1 MNSKVASRRIVTLTV
16 IASMFSFV
24 WLGTTQ
30 DLVQTESLTAGSSV
44 FVFRNQRSRPAPGLA
59 GGRVALRSDE
69 GSRGAR
75 GATSLARNSQ
85 QKRVNSVREPDRT
98 AVASSNRNAVRSQTL
113 TRTADDLLAKDN
125 VDGAIANYRS
135 ALAANPQNKRAQ
147 TGLSS
152 AMTAKAILI
161 AGEDNDRDA
170 IPLLEE
176 AIKFDGSNDAAY
188 AKLGA
193 VYEANGDPAKAADNY
208 ERAAAL
214 NADQAGLYARIGI
227 IRMNAGDIALAEAAL
242 QRSDAAKV
250 DSADSRFL
258 RGLVHFKQ
266 NRDAEA
272 LAAFEKA
279 AEFDE
284 RFAEANYYRG
294 QVLDRMGR
302 SDQAVAAYRS
312 TIEKEPSFTP
322 AVIEMGNT
330 YLEKGENEKAVAA
343 LEDAAKRDPQNSDVQ
358 LRLGDALRIVERYA
372 DAAAAYQRAS
382 LTIRNDHLYTN
393 WGYSLGRAGD
403 WINAAEKLKVA
414 AEITNAGIENSNVG
428 WAYYNAGYAILEAA
442 NKDEATRYLS
452 QARTY
457 LLRAVELDRSL
468 AAAFLN
474 LGSTHNALGEF
485 DDAVR
490 VLQTALTLRR
500 DWLIAM
506 NQLGLGYRGLRDF
519 KNAIAILKRAVD
531 IDPRYALG
539 LFNLGESYFASGNKK
554 EAQKIQAQL
563 RLVDPTLATRL
574 ENVIAGR
581 LIDAGR
587 QQIERRI
594 RIPRPF

>member
-1 MNSKVASRRIVTLTV
+1 MKVAASRFLSLFV
-16 IASMFSFV
+16 IAAMMNFIWPGIS
-24 WLGTTQ
+24 Q
-30 DLVQTESLTAGSSV
+30 DLVQTESLTSGSSV
-44 FVFRNQRSRPAPGLA
+44 FVFRQSRLQRSAALA

-69 GSRGAR
+69 NARGAR
-75 GATSLARNSQ
+75 GATTIARNSQ
-85 QKRVNSVREPDRT
+85 KKRVTAIKEPDRT
-98 AVASSNRNAVRSQTL
+98 AVAASNRNAVRSQTL

-125 VDGAIANYRS
+125 IDGAIANYRS

-152 AMTAKAILI
+152 AMTAKAITI

-170 IPLLEE
+170 VPLLEE
-176 AIKFDGSNDAAY
+176 AIKYDGSNDAAY

-193 VYEANGDPAKAADNY
+193 VFEANGEPLKAAEKY
-208 ERAAAL
+208 EKAAAL
-214 NADQAGLYARIGI
+214 NAEHAILYGRIGL
-227 IRMNAGDIALAEAAL
+227 IRLNAGEVALAETAL
-242 QRSDAAKV
+242 QRSDAANV

-258 RGLVHFKQ
+258 RGLIHFKQ

-272 LAAFEKA
+272 LAAFERA
-279 AEFDE
+279 AEFEE
-284 RFAEANYYRG
+284 RFAEANFYRG

-302 SDQAVAAYRS
+302 NDQAVAAYR
-312 TIEKEPSFTP
+312 TTLKNDPAFTP
-322 AVIEMGNT
+322 AAIEMGNVF
-330 YLEKGENEKAVAA
+330 LEKGENENAVAA
-343 LEDAAKRDPQNSDVQ
+343 LDDAAKREPQNAEIQ
-358 LRLGDALRIVERYA
+358 FQLGNALRLLERFA
-372 DAAAAYQRAS
+372 EAGNAYQRAS
-382 LTIRNDHLYTN
+382 VTIRTVDLYSN

-403 WINAAEKLKVA
+403 WANAAEKLKVA
-414 AEITNAGIENSNVG
+414 AEINPAGIEYSNVG
-428 WAYYNAGYAILEAA
+428 WAYYNAGYAIIEAA
-442 NKDEATRYLS
+442 DKDPANQLLA

-457 LLRAVELDRSL
+457 LVRAVELDRTL

-485 DDAVR
+485 DDAIR
-490 VLQTALTLRR
+490 ILQTALSLRR

-519 KNAIAILKRAVD
+519 KNAIATLKRAVE

-539 LFNLGESYFASGNKK
+539 LYNLGESYFASGNKS

-563 RLVDPTLATRL
+563 RRIDPSLATRL
-574 ENVIAGR
+574 ESVIAGR
-581 LIDAGR
+581 MIDAGR